1 MRCEAVVGLGAVL
14 VAACGG
20 DHTSTGPPPNDST
33 PVLVTAVAIP
43 PNYGIHD
50 TYVRDGIAFVSAWN
64 TGVMIYDVGNGVG
77 GGTPAAPALLSTTA
91 VTGGDVHSTWWFHNP
106 STGEKKYLFVAEEGP
121 RTLGGRSSGALH
133 VLDVSDLRHPADVAT
148 FRIDSAGTDTAG
160 THNFWMDENAQILYI
175 AYYNAGVVALD
186 VSGTLS
192 GDLSPRGIDT
202 LAPGGPGTTFTWGVQ
217 LANGSLYASDM
228 ISGFWQLASAA
239 GHLSTVSGGGNVAE
253 RYGSDLWVA
262 GHYAYT
268 GTWGFAQRTTGVVGN
283 ALKVW
288 ALDSSGAPSLVDSV
302 IVSGVVTVSDVEVS
316 ADGKLLMF
324 TTEGGF
330 GAGNGNGFY
339 FYSLGDPAHPTFR
352 GKYLVPDGVHTATF
366 GYINGKTLVF
376 GARDPQTP
384 QLVILDATALDR

>member
-1 MRCEAVVGLGAVL
+1 
-14 VAACGG
+14 
-20 DHTSTGPPPNDST
+20 
-33 PVLVTAVAIP
+33 
-43 PNYGIHD
+43 
-50 TYVRDGIAFVSAWN
+50 
-64 TGVMIYDVGNGVG
+64 
-77 GGTPAAPALLSTTA
+77 
-91 VTGGDVHSTWWFHNP
+91 
-106 STGEKKYLFVAEEGP
+106 
-121 RTLGGRSSGALH
+121 
-133 VLDVSDLRHPADVAT
+133 
-148 FRIDSAGTDTAG
+148 
-160 THNFWMDENAQILYI
+160 AQILYI

-217 LANGSLYASDM
+217 LTNGSLYASDM

-288 ALDSSGAPSLVDSV
+288 ALDSSGAPLLVDSV

-339 FYSLGDPAHPTFR
+339 FYS
-352 GKYLVPDGVHTATF
+352 
-366 GYINGKTLVF
+366 
-376 GARDPQTP
+376 
-384 QLVILDATALDR
+384 